1 MIVDTINKKIAEAV
15 KAADELRATTLRLL
29 SSELHNA
36 KIDKREALNEEEEIS
51 VVQKEIKKRKDAIE
65 AYEKAGA
72 DEKAQREK
80 DELAILEEFLP
91 EQLSEEQL
99 QKLVDEAIEKT
110 GAEQMS
116 DMGKVIGY
124 VMGKA
129 KGRVEGARVS
139 GLVKKKLS

>member
-15 KAADELRATTLRLL
+15 KAGNELRATTLRLL

-80 DELAILEEFLP
+80 DELAILKEFLP
-91 EQLSEEQL
+91 EQLSEQQL
-99 QKLVDEAIEKT
+99 QELVDEAIEKT
-110 GAEQMS
+110 GAKQMS
-116 DMGKVIGY
+116 DIGKAIGY
-124 VMGKA
+124 VVGKA
-129 KGRVEGARVS
+129 KGQVEGVRVS
-139 GLVKKKLS
+139 KLVKKKLS